1 MRFSE
6 TFYHFFKH
14 SERECGMLDASK
26 KTEGDETVA
35 RYTIEDIEILR
46 KKSGI
51 TYEEAVNL
59 LEYHDGS
66 LARSLVDLER
76 NGRLKGEG
84 KNAPVSGGFHGVMDF
99 LLRLHLKITKGD
111 TCIVNLN
118 ALVMIVAV
126 LAAPYLVLAGIILA
140 LVLGYKIRLIRGAAD
155 SVEEMLKTARKNV
168 RETVSRFAQ
177 ESGKEAGQA
186 GTEKNDPP
194 KAETPRNRQPASGT
208 TPVNV
213 QFPGGATV
221 DVREDQDGY
230 HEAEIR

>member
-1 MRFSE
+1 
-6 TFYHFFKH
+6 
-14 SERECGMLDASK
+14 MLDASK
-26 KTEGDETVA
+26 RMEGDEPVA

-76 NGRLKGEG
+76 TGRLKGEG

-118 ALVMIVAV
+118 ALVMIIAA
-126 LAAPYLVLAGIILA
+126 LAAPYLVLAGLILS
-140 LVLGYKIRLIRGAAD
+140 LVLGYKLRLNRSASAD

-168 RETVSRFAQ
+168 RQTVSRFMQ
-177 ESGKEAGQA
+177 ESEQQTEQADGMEKKEPVKQ
-186 GTEKNDPP
+186 EP
-194 KAETPRNRQPASGT
+194 PRNRQPASGT

-213 QFPGGATV
+213 QFPDGATV

>member
-1 MRFSE
+1 
-6 TFYHFFKH
+6 
-14 SERECGMLDASK
+14 MLDASK
-26 KTEGDETVA
+26 RTEGDEPVA

-76 NGRLKGEG
+76 NGKLKKDGSP
-84 KNAPVSGGFHGVMDF
+84 AVTGGFHGVMDF

-213 QFPGGATV
+213 QFPSGATV

>member
-1 MRFSE
+1 
-6 TFYHFFKH
+6 
-14 SERECGMLDASK
+14 MLDASK
-26 KTEGDETVA
+26 KTEGDENVA

-76 NGRLKGEG
+76 NGKLKKDGSP
-84 KNAPVSGGFHGVMDF
+84 AVTGGFHGVMDF

-186 GTEKNDPP
+186 GNEKNDPL

>member
-1 MRFSE
+1 MFQD
-6 TFYHFFKH
+6 FFKH
-14 SERECGMLDASK
+14 FGWECGMLDASK
-26 KTEGDETVA
+26 RMEGDKPVA

-76 NGRLKGEG
+76 NGKLKKDGSP
-84 KNAPVSGGFHGVMDF
+84 AVTGGFHGVMDF

-118 ALVMIVAV
+118 ALVMIIAA
-126 LAAPYLVLAGIILA
+126 LAAPYLVLAGLILS
-140 LVLGYKIRLIRGAAD
+140 LVLGYKLRLNRSASAD

-168 RETVSRFAQ
+168 RQTVSRFTQ
-177 ESGKEAGQA
+177 ESEQQTEQADGGKKKKPVKQE
-186 GTEKNDPP
+186 P
-194 KAETPRNRQPASGT
+194 PRNRQPASGT

-213 QFPGGATV
+213 QFPDGATV

>member
-1 MRFSE
+1 M
-6 TFYHFFKH
+6 
-14 SERECGMLDASK
+14 
-26 KTEGDETVA
+26 A

-76 NGRLKGEG
+76 NGKLKKDGSP
-84 KNAPVSGGFHGVMDF
+84 AVTGGFHGVMDF

-111 TCIVNLN
+111 TCIVYLN
-118 ALVMIVAV
+118 ALVMIVAA
-126 LAAPYLVLAGIILA
+126 LAAPYVVLAGMILSW
-140 LVLGYKIRLIRGAAD
+140 VLGYKVRLTRSASAD
-155 SVEEMLKTARKNV
+155 SVEEMLKTVRKNV
-168 RETVSRFAQ
+168 RQTVSRFTQ
-177 ESGKEAGQA
+177 E
-186 GTEKNDPP
+186 TEKQTESAETGKKDDAP
-194 KAETPRNRQPASGT
+194 KAETPRNRPPASGT

-213 QFPGGATV
+213 QFPDGATV

>member
-1 MRFSE
+1 
-6 TFYHFFKH
+6 
-14 SERECGMLDASK
+14 MLDASK
-26 KTEGDETVA
+26 KTEGDEPVA

-84 KNAPVSGGFHGVMDF
+84 KTAPVSGGFHGVMDF

-177 ESGKEAGQA
+177 ESEQQTEQADGGEKKEPVKQ
-186 GTEKNDPP
+186 EP
-194 KAETPRNRQPASGT
+194 PRNRQPASGT

-213 QFPGGATV
+213 QFPDGATV

>member
-1 MRFSE
+1 
-6 TFYHFFKH
+6 
-14 SERECGMLDASK
+14 MLDASE
-26 KTEGDETVA
+26 KTEGEEPVA
-35 RYTIEDIEILR
+35 RYTIEDIEVLR

-84 KNAPVSGGFHGVMDF
+84 KAAPVSGGFHGVIDF
-99 LLRLHLKITKGD
+99 LLQLRLKITKGD

-118 ALVMIVAV
+118 ALVMIAAL

-140 LVLGYKIRLIRGAAD
+140 MALGYRIRLIRSAAD
-155 SVEEMLKTARKNV
+155 SMEEMLKTARKNV
-168 RETVSRFAQ
+168 RQTVSRFTQ
-177 ESGKEAGQA
+177 EWGKDAKQ
-186 GTEKNDPP
+186 TEPAKKNDSS

-213 QFPGGATV
+213 RFPGSAAV

>member
-1 MRFSE
+1 
-6 TFYHFFKH
+6 
-14 SERECGMLDASK
+14 MLDASK

-76 NGRLKGEG
+76 NGKLKKDGSP
-84 KNAPVSGGFHGVMDF
+84 AVTGGFHGVMDF

-186 GTEKNDPP
+186 GNEKNDPL